1 MASSK
6 GDQPRKKGSMPD
18 GVRGPG
24 GPPTASSGST
34 GTGPGS
40 ARLPMGAPGSS
51 SARQTLERVSYPILA
66 RLHSMPRWI
75 IVIAPAVLLF
85 LGLILSGPFAWLGGL
100 CLLLVWVFV
109 AWLTALS
116 WPALTPGSRLFRL
129 LVVLALAGVV
139 VLKFM
144 GRF

>member
-6 GDQPRKKGSMPD
+6 GEQPRKKGSMPD

-24 GPPTASSGST
+24 GPPSPQGTGSR
-34 GTGPGS
+34 GPGS
-40 ARLPMGAPGSS
+40 ARLPMGAAGASS
-51 SARQTLERVSYPILA
+51 RRQALERASYPILA
-66 RLHSMPRWI
+66 RLHAMPRWI

-85 LGLILSGPFAWLGGL
+85 LGLVLSGPWAWVGGL
-100 CLLLVWVFV
+100 CLLLVWAFV

-116 WPALTPGSRLFRL
+116 WPALSPGSRLFRL

>member
-1 MASSK
+1 MATSK

-24 GPPTASSGST
+24 GPPSPQPAKRPPQGITPRDTSSMAPT
-34 GTGPGS
+34 PFRR
-40 ARLPMGAPGSS
+40 RLEAF
-51 SARQTLERVSYPILA
+51 SYPLLQ
-66 RLHSMPRWI
+66 RLHAMPRWL

-85 LGLILSGPFAWLGGL
+85 LGLILGGPLAWLGGL

-116 WPALTPGSRLFRL
+116 WPALSLGSKVFRL
-129 LVVLALAGVV
+129 IVVLALLGVV
-139 VLKFM
+139 VVKFI